1 MAFKSTMEN
10 EGILQLAS
18 IREVLELA
26 GLEKAMEY
34 DQIYTVFEHN
44 ILTHRE
50 PAGWWQDNRLNLE
63 MALEQNMRPVVN
75 VRSPQVFENFIGNSF
90 HAVGV
95 IGIKH
100 IYGEN
105 MFVLKNSYGDKP
117 LMYIPIIKTD
127 DMPNGQWITEAF
139 YIKLKLKK

>member
-1 MAFKSTMEN
+1 
-10 EGILQLAS
+10 
-18 IREVLELA
+18 
-26 GLEKAMEY
+26 
-34 DQIYTVFEHN
+34 
-44 ILTHRE
+44 
-50 PAGWWQDNRLNLE
+50 

-75 VRSPQVFENFIGNSF
+75 VRSPQVHENFVGHSF
-90 HAVGV
+90 HAVV
-95 IGIKH
+95 AIGIKY

-139 YIKLKLKK
+139 YIRLKLKK

>member
-1 MAFKSTMEN
+1 MEN

-34 DQIYTVFEHN
+34 DQVYTVFQHN

-50 PAGWWQDNRLNLE
+50 PAGWWFDNRLNLE
-63 MALEQNMRPVVN
+63 MALEQKVSPVVN
-75 VRSPQVFENFIGNSF
+75 VRSPRVFKDHIGHTT
-90 HAVGV
+90 HAAVA
-95 IGIKH
+95 IGIKF

-117 LMYIPIIKTD
+117 LMHIPIIKTD

-139 YIKLKLKK
+139 YIELKLKK